1 LNIPV
6 NPTVDTQFG
15 IDFLTSDD
23 DDGGNRGN
31 AIAWNM
37 TADRGWF
44 SPSVFG
50 IGVLKKQTT
59 PTPTGT
65 NTLTPTHT
73 NTPTKTNTPIPA
85 TPTNTSTLPAPTP
98 TQTNTPI
105 PATPTPT
112 NTSTLPAPT
121 PTKTNTPI
129 PAAPTPTNTST
140 LPAPTPM
147 PTKTATPPT
156 QPTQT
161 STPTSPGGTI
171 RMLYLP
177 IVANSY
183 PLKNNTR
190 CTAHRITPP
199 TTVSQPADNVF
210 ILYLLTAT
218 KTDYNAVL
226 KNYDSTGKILVYRVD
241 LNHCLT
247 DGTMVQTLIGGT
259 DIDVGSPNFSADFA
273 GFFVPG
279 RDFLIVIYTTGDLT
293 SAPYTLEIK

>member
-1 LNIPV
+1 
-6 NPTVDTQFG
+6 
-15 IDFLTSDD
+15 
-23 DDGGNRGN
+23 
-31 AIAWNM
+31 
-37 TADRGWF
+37 
-44 SPSVFG
+44 
-50 IGVLKKQTT
+50 
-59 PTPTGT
+59 
-65 NTLTPTHT
+65 
-73 NTPTKTNTPIPA
+73 
-85 TPTNTSTLPAPTP
+85 
-98 TQTNTPI
+98 
-105 PATPTPT
+105 
-112 NTSTLPAPT
+112 
-121 PTKTNTPI
+121 
-129 PAAPTPTNTST
+129 
-140 LPAPTPM
+140 
-147 PTKTATPPT
+147 
-156 QPTQT
+156 
-161 STPTSPGGTI
+161 
-171 RMLYLP
+171 MLYLP

-259 DIDVGSPNFSADFA
+259 DIDVGSPNFTADFA

>member
-1 LNIPV
+1 
-6 NPTVDTQFG
+6 
-15 IDFLTSDD
+15 LTSDD

-59 PTPTGT
+59 QAPTG
-65 NTLTPTHT
+65 
-73 NTPTKTNTPIPA
+73 
-85 TPTNTSTLPAPTP
+85 
-98 TQTNTPI
+98 TNTPI

-121 PTKTNTPI
+121 PTGTNTPI
-129 PAAPTPTNTST
+129 PATPTPTNTSTLPTPPPTKTNTPTPATPTPTNTST
-140 LPAPTPM
+140 LPAPTPT

-161 STPTSPGGTI
+161 STPSSPGGAI

-177 IVANSY
+177 ILANSY

-199 TTVSQPADNVF
+199 TMVSQPADNVF

-226 KNYDSTGKILVYRVD
+226 KNYASTGKILVYRVD
-241 LNHCLT
+241 HNHCLT

-259 DIDVGSPNFSADFA
+259 DIDVGAQNFTTDFA
-273 GFFVPG
+273 GFFIPG